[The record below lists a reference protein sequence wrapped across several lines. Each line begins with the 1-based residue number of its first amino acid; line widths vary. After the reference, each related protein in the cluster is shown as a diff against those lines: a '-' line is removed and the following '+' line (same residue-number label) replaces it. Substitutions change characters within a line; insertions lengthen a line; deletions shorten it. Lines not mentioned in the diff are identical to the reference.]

1 MCDPSLPEDGYAR
14 IACDYPAG
22 NVPELQSIHQSAYVH
37 EGQSYHLL
45 IGGIKG
51 KILADGGDKKTVFA
65 ACNANDKCT
74 HVQSDHGKTWWWAR
88 NFNDRSADEWAGND
102 SKNGAWSETWVNVGH
117 VDTSKVVP
125 GYFVVPQD
133 VRGDDISN
141 YNIDDDPH
149 PKIQAVRRS
158 QNSAEKAKAY
168 AMRCADR
175 CNSSKDCDLGL
186 LRDDGMCF
194 LKKSTTTDPK
204 VDDDDRWG
212 SRFRTLHKSKLLKAS
227 LLNRDECL
235 IENSKIKK
243 RWECKTNEQM
253 DAFFERSSY
262 RKFYGQLT
270 EAEYASDAEGPG
282 TRIWVPGTSGD
293 EDGKTSSGLI
303 IGIAVGVGIL
313 LLCCI
318 GFIVF
323 RKAGKAKNINIFAKN
338 T

>member
-1 MCDPSLPEDGYAR
+1 MCDSNFPEDGYAR

-22 NVPELQSIHQSAYVH
+22 NVPELQSIHGSAYVH
-37 EGQSYHLL
+37 KGQSYHLL

-51 KILADGGDKKTVFA
+51 KILADGGNKNVVLD

-74 HVQSDHGKTWWWAR
+74 HVQSDQGKTWWWAR
-88 NFNDRSADEWAGND
+88 NYNDRSADDWAGND
-102 SKNGAWSETWVNVGH
+102 SKNGKWSETWVNVGH
-117 VDTSKVVP
+117 VDTKFVP
-125 GYFVVPQD
+125 GYFSVPQD

-141 YNIDDDPH
+141 YNIDEDVH
-149 PKIQAVRRS
+149 PKVQAVRRS
-158 QNSAEKAKAY
+158 QNAAEKTKAY

-175 CNSSKDCDLGL
+175 CNSSKDCDFAL

-194 LKKSTTTDPK
+194 LKKSTPTDPK
-204 VDDDDRWG
+204 VDDDDRGG

-227 LLNRDECL
+227 LLKRDECL
-235 IENSKIKK
+235 IENSKIKR

-270 EAEYASDAEGPG
+270 EAEYASDADGPG
-282 TRIWVPGTSGD
+282 ARIWVPGTAG
-293 EDGKTSSGLI
+293 EEETKPSGLI
-303 IGIAVGVGIL
+303 IGIAVGVGVL
-313 LLCCI
+313 LICCI
-318 GFIVF
+318 GFIVL
-323 RKAGKAKNINIFAKN
+323 RKAKKAKNINMFSKN